1 VLLIDHQI
9 TNATRQYLVARIVQI
24 VPILNQLL
32 ECLRVQV
39 NHRFIGIKTHNQMQ
53 ITLHSPI
60 NQELPQ
66 INSYKL
72 EARHCMAAVQTTLN
86 LYKRKEVL
94 GN

>member
-1 VLLIDHQI
+1 
-9 TNATRQYLVARIVQI
+9 
-24 VPILNQLL
+24 
-32 ECLRVQV
+32 
-39 NHRFIGIKTHNQMQ
+39 MQ

-86 LYKRKEVL
+86 LYTRKAVL
-94 GN
+94 ARKLGKVYDGSGMREHINVPEEAMHH